1 MRSPEIK
8 SKKQYIRI
16 WFEFYKLSLLDPDL
30 KDNIK
35 KSSKFYK
42 QWGDVSNLK
51 FDEWWK
57 TSKPLFGETRVKE
70 STRIIRN
77 KHVLNVS
84 IPLNLPITNSL
95 KEVKKLIEDKQQ
107 DLMGDGHD
115 QPKKSKIVGGG
126 KYELTQGVEV
136 RGRTLNEILVVYQK
150 FIHSG
155 KPPINME
162 FVMKVHRELQNR
174 PRSKW
179 TLYFLGDVENSLDHS
194 NLVRY
199 MRRMVQRGS
208 KICTSVSKGDF
219 PGKSTLS

>member
-1 MRSPEIK
+1 MASPIIK
-8 SKKQYIRI
+8 SKKQYIRF
-16 WFEFYKLSLLDPDL
+16 WFEFYKLALLDPSL
-30 KDNIK
+30 KDNIE

-84 IPLNLPITNSL
+84 IPLNLPMTNSL
-95 KEVKKLIEDKQQ
+95 KEIKQLIEAKQEE
-107 DLMGDGHD
+107 LMVDGHD
-115 QPKKSKIVGGG
+115 QPRKSKIVGGS
-126 KYELTQGVEV
+126 KYELTQGVEI
-136 RGRTLNEILVVYQK
+136 RGQSINETLVVYQK
-150 FIHSG
+150 YIHNE

-174 PRSKW
+174 PRAKW
-179 TLYFLGDVENSLDHS
+179 TLHFLGNVEYTPDHA

-199 MRRMVQRGS
+199 MRRMVKRGQT
-208 KICTSVSKGDF
+208 ICTAVSKSEF
-219 PGKSTLS
+219 PGKSTRW